1 MYCWSLAWNF
11 LLIPR
16 SRTFCCWR
24 AVIPFIYLDLQFGM
38 AVVFPVTS
46 VFWWILGRVFDFLFV
61 QVFSHCEDGSD
72 GFWDIHMGKQENFCR
87 IAEMVPHIHVLF
99 LPLLGI
105 LPTFHG
111 GFPSGSTIKNPHA
124 IAGDAGLISGSGSSS
139 GRGNGN
145 LTQYSCLR
153 SPMDR
158 GA

>member
-1 MYCWSLAWNF
+1 
-11 LLIPR
+11 
-16 SRTFCCWR
+16 
-24 AVIPFIYLDLQFGM
+24 
-38 AVVFPVTS
+38 
-46 VFWWILGRVFDFLFV
+46 
-61 QVFSHCEDGSD
+61 
-72 GFWDIHMGKQENFCR
+72 MGKQENFCR